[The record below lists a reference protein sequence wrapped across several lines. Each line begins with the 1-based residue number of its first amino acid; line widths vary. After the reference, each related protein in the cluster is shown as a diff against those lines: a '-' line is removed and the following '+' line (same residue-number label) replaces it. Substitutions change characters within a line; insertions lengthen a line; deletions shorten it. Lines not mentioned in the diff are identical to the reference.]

1 MELAP
6 IVIFTYN
13 RPDKTL
19 KVIES
24 LKKNQLAKY
33 SNLYVFCDGINKSK
47 KDDFFKVNCV
57 IEIIKNTDGFKNI
70 KLIQRN
76 KNLGLYKNIT
86 LGLDYIF
93 KKNKKAII
101 LEDDIIVS
109 PNFLKY
115 MNDCLIMYEN
125 DNEVG
130 SICSNLSKNKEK
142 LPSTFFLYH
151 QDCWGWGA
159 WRRSWK
165 LFDHNNK
172 RLLKKIKDQGLEKKF
187 NFENK
192 YNFTRLLVGNQL
204 KKRSWAVNW
213 YASLL
218 VHKKL
223 SLYSSIPMS
232 KNIGLGENS
241 TNSKMIF
248 KVLDVAKLKKN
259 IKYKKIKIEESQEGY
274 KAIINFYAKNQ
285 NIKPINLV
293 NKLRIKVRWVGIII
307 KNFFSKRKNNFFFTG
322 PFDNWED
329 ALKNSEGYENKK
341 IIEKLFKSAMKVKN
355 KKFAYERDT
364 VLFSKPSYDWLILH
378 NILKHCNNHKNL
390 NLIDFGG
397 SLGSTYFQH
406 KFFFILFKSI
416 KWNIVEQKKISSI
429 GKKFFKNKNLNFY
442 DDLRVAMKENA
453 PKFIL
458 LNNVLQYIE
467 NPLHIINLLSRYKG
481 ITIIIDKI
489 IFTKQDKD
497 IIIVQKTPKRI
508 YEASYPLRIFSKSIF
523 LKKIKKHFKIVENKK
538 NNVSFN
544 IKFNNNYYKS
554 EYLIIKS

>member
-115 MNDCLIMYEN
+115 MNDSLIMYEN

>member
-192 YNFTRLLVGNQL
+192 YDFTRLLIGNQL

-223 SLYSSIPMS
+223 NLYSSIPMS

-248 KVLDVAKLKKN
+248 KVLDVAKLKKILS
-259 IKYKKIKIEESQEGY
+259 IKRSRLKSHKKDIKLSLIFMQKIKI
-274 KAIINFYAKNQ
+274 
-285 NIKPINLV
+285 
-293 NKLRIKVRWVGIII
+293 
-307 KNFFSKRKNNFFFTG
+307 
-322 PFDNWED
+322 
-329 ALKNSEGYENKK
+329 
-341 IIEKLFKSAMKVKN
+341 
-355 KKFAYERDT
+355 
-364 VLFSKPSYDWLILH
+364 
-378 NILKHCNNHKNL
+378 
-390 NLIDFGG
+390 
-397 SLGSTYFQH
+397 
-406 KFFFILFKSI
+406 
-416 KWNIVEQKKISSI
+416 
-429 GKKFFKNKNLNFY
+429 
-442 DDLRVAMKENA
+442 
-453 PKFIL
+453 
-458 LNNVLQYIE
+458 
-467 NPLHIINLLSRYKG
+467 
-481 ITIIIDKI
+481 
-489 IFTKQDKD
+489 
-497 IIIVQKTPKRI
+497 
-508 YEASYPLRIFSKSIF
+508 
-523 LKKIKKHFKIVENKK
+523 
-538 NNVSFN
+538 
-544 IKFNNNYYKS
+544 
-554 EYLIIKS
+554 

>member
-192 YNFTRLLVGNQL
+192 YNFTRLLIGNQL

-248 KVLDVAKLKKN
+248 KVLDVARLKKN

-406 KFFFILFKSI
+406 KFFFVLFKSI

>member
-223 SLYSSIPMS
+223 NLYSSIPMS

-406 KFFFILFKSI
+406 KFFFVLFKSI